1 MGHYD
6 RRPIVVPP
14 TNRFCPFIINLL
26 KKNLY
31 RQIFFKKIMYFFVAF
46 MCFLHHIV
54 LYVAPN
60 VSGFGGKR
68 QYTWR
73 QRSGSLGANVSTR
86 GAKCQGVWG
95 QTSVHLAPK
104 VREFGGKRQ
113 YTWRQMSGSLGAN
126 VSTLGTK
133 RQGVWGQTSR
143 HLAANVRE
151 FRGKRQYTWRQM
163 SGSLGVNV
171 STLGQVLANTLYFL
185 QILFFIAG
193 MMCFYVNCHITVP
206 GIVWHTYT
214 NVI

>member
-1 MGHYD
+1 MFS
-6 RRPIVVPP
+6 PP
-14 TNRFCPFIINLL
+14 HSAVRGAKGQGVWGQTS
-26 KKNLY
+26 
-31 RQIFFKKIMYFFVAF
+31 V
-46 MCFLHHIV
+46 H
-54 LYVAPN
+54 VAPK
-60 VSGFGGKR
+60 VSRFGGKR

-73 QRSGSLGANVSTR
+73 QRSGSLGANVKTL
-86 GAKCQGVWG
+86 GAKGQQVWG
-95 QTSVHLAPK
+95 QTSVHLAPN
-104 VREFGGKRQ
+104 VSGFGGKRQ

-133 RQGVWGQTSR
+133 CQGVWGQTSV
-143 HLAANVRE
+143 HLAPNVRE
-151 FRGKRQYTWRQM
+151 FGGKRQYTWRQM

-185 QILFFIAG
+185 QNLFLIAG

>member
-68 QYTWR
+68 QYTWH
-73 QRSGSLGANVSTR
+73 QMSAGLGANVKTL
-86 GAKCQGVWG
+86 GGKCQGV
-95 QTSVHLAPK
+95 
-104 VREFGGKRQ
+104 
-113 YTWRQMSGSLGAN
+113 
-126 VSTLGTK
+126 
-133 RQGVWGQTSR
+133 
-143 HLAANVRE
+143 
-151 FRGKRQYTWRQM
+151 
-163 SGSLGVNV
+163 
-171 STLGQVLANTLYFL
+171 
-185 QILFFIAG
+185 
-193 MMCFYVNCHITVP
+193 
-206 GIVWHTYT
+206 
-214 NVI
+214 

>member
-26 KKNLY
+26 KK
-31 RQIFFKKIMYFFVAF
+31 ICIVKFFLKKLCIFFVAF

-68 QYTWR
+68 QYTWH
-73 QRSGSLGANVSTR
+73 QMSAGLGANVKTL

-95 QTSVHLAPK
+95 QTSVHLAAK

-113 YTWRQMSGSLGAN
+113 YTWRQRSGSLGAN
-126 VSTLGTK
+126 VSTLGGK
-133 RQGVWGQTSR
+133 CQGVWGQTSV

-151 FRGKRQYTWRQM
+151 FRGKRQYTW
-163 SGSLGVNV
+163 
-171 STLGQVLANTLYFL
+171 
-185 QILFFIAG
+185 AG
-193 MMCFYVNCHITVP
+193 F
-206 GIVWHTYT
+206 GTYT
-214 NVI
+214 VFSPNYPFYSRYIVILCILLY